1 MTSTIKPAIAAE
13 ATHSETAAEIW
24 GVPAVTAFGYP
35 LIQAVGTDADN
46 EPWYAGSPDADGT
59 RYGVSGAGDEW
70 RVVFAEDNYLV
81 REGTAA
87 LLATV
92 PMLLSSCGGGHVVTD
107 NAVADVFLKPLEG
120 LMGRGTLSLGERID
134 GQACWRSRAFTKSS
148 SIRPMAADW
157 WHGWSACRSGSSRST
172 SPPTARGWRSPG
184 NACGFLV
191 TSTTPWP
198 TH

>member
-70 RVVFAEDNYLV
+70 RVVFAEDGVVAEDATLDLV
-81 REGTAA
+81 AACHRAHELNEG
-87 LLATV
+87 
-92 PMLLSSCGGGHVVTD
+92 
-107 NAVADVFLKPLEG
+107 
-120 LMGRGTLSLGERID
+120 
-134 GQACWRSRAFTKSS
+134 
-148 SIRPMAADW
+148 
-157 WHGWSACRSGSSRST
+157 
-172 SPPTARGWRSPG
+172 
-184 NACGFLV
+184 
-191 TSTTPWP
+191 
-198 TH
+198 